1 MQLWLRLLALVITL
15 SAFAFGAGRPNPSAS
30 SENAVGYNISPPDS
44 WVKPLDPDEIS
55 TPNSADVEGGVDY
68 LLVDNQQLVNPTACF
83 THHTLRLAND
93 QGLQTGSDIRAEF
106 DPSYQTLTLHWLKV
120 KRGGI
125 WQDRLKKENFQVLRR
140 EENLDAQT
148 VNGRY
153 SVVCQLQDIR
163 VGDLVDFAYTV
174 KGANPVFRGKFFY
187 SFFTTFLKPVHRFS
201 NQLTVPSSRRLLFK
215 CFGGATKPTRTST
228 VGDHQMIVWDNRDVP
243 AAQLEPRTPEWYDV
257 FAWVELTEFSSWK
270 DVVEWGLATFSLND
284 PPSHELGEKIAEI
297 ARLHNLPEDRALAVF
312 DFLQNEVRYL
322 AMEMGPNSYLPT
334 PASVVFENRFGDCKD
349 KTQLAVT
356 MLRVLGIEA
365 CPALVNTRLR
375 AATDTLLPSP
385 LAFDHAIVQLIVDG
399 ETYWIDATRSNQR
412 GRLRDFYLDE
422 FKQALLLKPGVD
434 ALARI
439 NASGASN
446 SHVAVDETFIVKS
459 VTEPGRLIVHNVFEG
474 ESAEEN
480 RALFKNLSH
489 ETIEKA
495 YLNYYSRQYGQ
506 IAVATP
512 LRFEDYSD
520 SNRYEVWLD
529 YTIANLWT
537 RETPTSAWKAHFT
550 TLATADAIGTST
562 STQRKAPY
570 HLDYPS
576 DTSENIVIQTFRP
589 WKVDPTPVRI
599 ETPNF
604 MFNATSAAEGN
615 NVSFTTEYRVINPD
629 VLPADIGNYN
639 EQSYKLRDHLT
650 HSLTYLPGTEVPPV
664 NVYQPNWIG
673 FILVSLMLALS
684 GYGAKRINA
693 IRRPPDPTASQSG
706 LWTYSGI
713 TRYHGIGGWMLWPVF
728 ALAIGMFFEARA
740 TYLALDL
747 TLNLAK
753 WNLLTLPEAARYEPF
768 WAPALLFE
776 ACAGVGLLVFSVLAF
791 VLLFQKRWTF
801 PKVMVGLLIAKLVV
815 YLVDN
820 ALLWQIHT
828 STAPKEVFT
837 RTLVQLLIACA
848 IWVPYFLLSKRVK
861 ATFRR

>member
-1 MQLWLRLLALVITL
+1 MQFWLRFLALTL
-15 SAFAFGAGRPNPSAS
+15 TLTTFAFGAGRTGPSSS
-30 SENAVGYNISPPDS
+30 SEDSVGYNIFLPDS
-44 WVKPLDPDEIS
+44 WVKPLDPDAIS
-55 TPNSADVEGGVDY
+55 TPNSGDVEGGVDY
-68 LLVDNQQLVNPTACF
+68 LLVDNQQLVDPTAYF
-83 THHTLRLAND
+83 NHHTLRLAND

-120 KRGGI
+120 KRNGI
-125 WQDRLKKENFQVLRR
+125 WQDRLKKENFQILRR
-140 EENLDAQT
+140 EEDLDAQT

-153 SVVCQLQDIR
+153 SVVCHLQDIR

-201 NQLTVPSSRRLLFK
+201 NQLTIPSSRRLLFK

-228 VGDHQMIVWDNRDVP
+228 VGDHQVIAWDNQDVP
-243 AAQLEPRTPEWYDV
+243 ATQLEPRTPEWYDA

-270 DVVEWGLATFSLND
+270 DVVDWGLATFSLND
-284 PPSHELGEKIAEI
+284 PPSQKLGEKIAEI
-297 ARLHNLPEDRALAVF
+297 ARLHILPEDRALAVF

-322 AMEMGPNSYLPT
+322 AIEMGLNSYLPT

-349 KTQLAVT
+349 KTQLAVA
-356 MLRVLGIEA
+356 MLRALGLEA

-375 AATDTLLPSP
+375 ASTDALLPSP

-399 ETYWIDATRSNQR
+399 QTYWIDATRSNQR
-412 GRLRDFYLDE
+412 GRLRDFYVDD
-422 FKQALLLKPGVD
+422 FKQALLLKPSVD
-434 ALARI
+434 ALAPI
-439 NASGASN
+439 DASGAST
-446 SHVAVDETFIVKS
+446 SHLAVDETFIVKS

-474 ESAEEN
+474 ASAEEN

-495 YLNYYSRQYGQ
+495 YLNYYSRQYAQ

-520 SNRYEVWLD
+520 RNRFDVWLD

-537 RETPTSAWKAHFT
+537 RETPTSGWKAHFT
-550 TLATADAIGTST
+550 SLATADAIGTST
-562 STQRKAPY
+562 STQRRAPY
-570 HLDYPS
+570 HLDYPT
-576 DTSENIVIQTFRP
+576 DTSENIVIQTFRS
-589 WKVDPTPVRI
+589 WTVDPTPVRI

-604 MFNATSAAEGN
+604 TFNATSAVEGN
-615 NVSFTTEYRVINPD
+615 NISFTTEYRVINPD

-639 EQSYKLRDHLT
+639 EQSHKIRDHLT
-650 HSLTYLPGTEVPPV
+650 SSLTYLPGMEVPPV
-664 NVYQPNWIG
+664 SVYQPNWIG
-673 FILVSLMLALS
+673 FIMVSLMLGLS
-684 GYGAKRINA
+684 GYGAKRIYS
-693 IRRPPDPTASQSG
+693 IRPPPEAPVSQPG

-713 TRYHGIGGWMLWPVF
+713 TRYDGIGGWMLWPVF
-728 ALAIGMFFEARA
+728 GLAIGIFVEARA
-740 TYLALDL
+740 AYLALDL
-747 TLNLAK
+747 TLDLAK

-776 ACAGVGLLVFSVLAF
+776 ACAGVGLLVFSVLSF
-791 VLLFQKRWTF
+791 VLLLQKRSTF
-801 PKVMVGLLIAKLVV
+801 PKVVVALLIAKPIV
-815 YLVDN
+815 YLLDK

-828 STAPKEVFT
+828 STAPKELFT
-837 RTLVQLLIACA
+837 QTLIQLLISSA